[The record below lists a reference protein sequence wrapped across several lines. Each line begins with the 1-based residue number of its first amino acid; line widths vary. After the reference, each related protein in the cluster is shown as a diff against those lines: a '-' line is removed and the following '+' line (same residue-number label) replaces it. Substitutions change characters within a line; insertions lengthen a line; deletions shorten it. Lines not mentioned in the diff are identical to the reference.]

1 MSMLKLIIKEDVCG
15 EETYYCKSID
25 EIESIVFNIFTDWTR
40 GEDTVQEIDEHLREN
55 GIGYI
60 EVKKP

>member
-1 MSMLKLIIKEDVCG
+1 MSMLKLIIKEDICG
-15 EETYYCKSID
+15 EEIYYCKSID
-25 EIESIVFNIFTDWTR
+25 EIENIVFNIFTDWTR

-55 GIGYI
+55 GVGYI